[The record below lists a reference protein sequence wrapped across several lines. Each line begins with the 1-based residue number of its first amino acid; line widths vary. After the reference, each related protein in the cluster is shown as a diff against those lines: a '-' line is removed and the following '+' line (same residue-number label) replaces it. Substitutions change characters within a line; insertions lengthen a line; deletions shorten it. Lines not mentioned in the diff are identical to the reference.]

1 MSFKVIDKNS
11 FIDREFNSEPVSG
24 DNNRYV
30 KAKIKSYGDKIN
42 KNFQG

>member
-24 DNNRYV
+24 DKNRYV
-30 KAKIKSYGDKIN
+30 KAKIKSSGDKIN
-42 KNFQG
+42 KNFEG